1 MNPVLYG
8 FFNENF
14 NKEFRE
20 LFQKVRI
27 ISEKCLFHCLSCHK
41 SRIIESTYLQE
52 IVLFF
57 LFFPIVNIVD
67 SMSREKDFLNGC
79 CWISFVPL
87 CNRKY
92 LKREGALWKVYIY
105 ALGGCV
111 LRTDSSG
118 GPKTSFTLFQSSIKT
133 RIEIILNSWA
143 KFQLLYTRT
152 NWWKHCF

>member
-1 MNPVLYG
+1 MLYG

-118 GPKTSFTLFQSSIKT
+118 DQKQVLHFSNPPTPHHPTPTGEKSHTPFHSKSFSK
-133 RIEIILNSWA
+133 
-143 KFQLLYTRT
+143 
-152 NWWKHCF
+152 CFWIPL